1 MSTSRTDSNVLMMP
15 KLTLNVGGLGFNQPS
30 SKLVKIEGDWVF
42 DSGILN
48 SESFMFRV
56 KKKHRSM
63 FKQVGRFAFFCT
75 SHTTMYGGFP
85 ISDGQSKALSD
96 PQLQGPIFVMD

>member
-1 MSTSRTDSNVLMMP
+1 MSISRTDSNVLMRP
-15 KLTLNVGGLGFNQPS
+15 KLTLNVGGSGFNQPS
-30 SKLVKIEGDWVF
+30 SKLVKIKGNGAF
-42 DSGILN
+42 DSGILD

-56 KKKHRSM
+56 NKKHRSM
-63 FKQVGRFAFFCT
+63 FKQVGRFDLFCT

-85 ISDGQSKALSD
+85 VSNGQSKALSD

>member
-1 MSTSRTDSNVLMMP
+1 MSISRTDSNVLMRP
-15 KLTLNVGGLGFNQPS
+15 KLTLNVGGSGFNQPS
-30 SKLVKIEGDWVF
+30 SKLVKIKGNGAF
-42 DSGILN
+42 DSGILD

-56 KKKHRSM
+56 KKKNRSM

>member
-1 MSTSRTDSNVLMMP
+1 MSISRTDSSVLIRL
-15 KLTLNVGGLGFNQPS
+15 KLTLNVGGLDFNQPS
-30 SKLVKIEGDWVF
+30 SKLVKIEGDGVF
-42 DSGILN
+42 DSGILD
-48 SESFMFRV
+48 SESFMFRF

-63 FKQVGRFAFFCT
+63 FKQVGRFDFFCT

-96 PQLQGPIFVMD
+96 PQLRGPIFVMG